1 MTKQNIDIIISKK
14 ARFIVMNKETI
25 FVGSTEVLVKGYAEK
40 AERLAALSEAIDR
53 CNESVTQKGLDV
65 AGILGKI
72 FDGNLYS
79 LDGSKSIGE
88 YSEKRFGI
96 KKAQA
101 SALCKAARLFLAET
115 SDESNE
121 FVALLPITAGVC
133 WNVTQLTELS
143 RAAKKESEVRGVV
156 DALIEDGKIN
166 STMSAKAIRETLG
179 ALTDKEAEDGDGS
192 ETEAAKVK
200 NAEKQEKA
208 KADSE
213 QKLAGAQAMSQE
225 IAEHLETLGGLVKK
239 SEAEHARGLSEAII
253 DLVQSIIVTLGGE
266 Q

>member
-1 MTKQNIDIIISKK
+1 
-14 ARFIVMNKETI
+14 MNNNTI
-25 FVGSTEVLVKGYAEK
+25 NANGTEVLVKGYAEK
-40 AERLAALSEAIDR
+40 AERLQALSEAIDR
-53 CNESVTQKGLDV
+53 CTESVNQKGIDV

-101 SALCKAARLFLAET
+101 SALCKASRLFLTET
-115 SDESNE
+115 SEESNE
-121 FVALLPITAGVC
+121 FVVLLPVTSGVA

-143 RAAKKESEVRGVV
+143 RASKKESEVRAVV
-156 DALIEDGKIN
+156 DSLIDEGKIN
-166 STMSAKAIRETLG
+166 STMSAKAIREALT
-179 ALTDKEAEDGDGS
+179 ALTDKEAES
-192 ETEAAKVK
+192 ETSDTSEEAKAK

-208 KADSE
+208 KSDNE
-213 QKLAGAQAMSQE
+213 KKLAGAQTMSQE
-225 IAEHLETLGGLVKK
+225 IAEHLETLNGLVKK
-239 SEAEHARGLSEAII
+239 SEAEQARDLSEAII
-253 DLVQSIIVTLGGE
+253 DLVQSIIATFSDE

>member
-1 MTKQNIDIIISKK
+1 MDKN
-14 ARFIVMNKETI
+14 TI
-25 FVGSTEVLVKGYAEK
+25 MAGSTEVLVKGYAEK

-53 CNESVTQKGLDV
+53 CNESVAQKGIDV

-115 SDESNE
+115 SEDSNE
-121 FVALLPITAGVC
+121 FVALLPITAGVA

-156 DALIEDGKIN
+156 DALLDEGKIN
-166 STMSAKAIRETLG
+166 STMSAKAIREALN
-179 ALTDKEAEDGDGS
+179 ALTDKEAEKEAGDES
-192 ETEAAKVK
+192 EAAKEK
-200 NAEKQEKA
+200 NAEKQEKT
-208 KADSE
+208 KADNE
-213 QKLAGAQAMSQE
+213 QKLASAQAMSQE
-225 IAEHLETLGGLVKK
+225 IAEHLETINALVKK
-239 SEAEHARGLSEAII
+239 QEQEQARDLSEAII
-253 DLVQSIIVTLGGE
+253 DLVQSIIATLSGE

>member
-1 MTKQNIDIIISKK
+1 
-14 ARFIVMNKETI
+14 MNKETI
-25 FVGSTEVLVKGYAEK
+25 FVGNTEVLVKGYAEK
-40 AERLAALSEAIDR
+40 AERLAALSEAIDK
-53 CNESVTQKGLDV
+53 CNESVAQKGIDV

-115 SDESNE
+115 SEESNE
-121 FVALLPITAGVC
+121 FVALLPITAGVS

-143 RAAKKESEVRGVV
+143 RAAKKESDVRGVV
-156 DALIEDGKIN
+156 DSLLEDGKIN
-166 STMSAKAIRETLG
+166 STMSAKAIREVLG
-179 ALTDKEAEDGDGS
+179 ALTDKEAENEAGD
-192 ETEAAKVK
+192 ETEAAKAK
-200 NAEKQEKA
+200 NAEKEAKT
-208 KADSE
+208 KADNAE
-213 QKLAGAQAMSQE
+213 KLAGAQAMAQE

-239 SEAEHARGLSEAII
+239 SEQEQARDLSEAVI
-253 DLVQSIIVTLGGE
+253 DLVQSIIATLGGE